1 MHLTRRSGNGLRGLI
16 CPPQTQLQQYFDR
29 TEGHTMHYHEGGD
42 QPKWLRLLKL
52 AVLITFL
59 SLVSHRIYQRWL
71 QIRVSLKV

>member
-1 MHLTRRSGNGLRGLI
+1 
-16 CPPQTQLQQYFDR
+16 
-29 TEGHTMHYHEGGD
+29 MHYHEGGD